1 MTQLIE
7 LENDAGLQLKLMTT
21 GAALLSLNVPV
32 GEGYRNV
39 LLGCSPEQYASQ
51 QVYLNAMVGR
61 FANRI
66 GGSVLHYQGQTHH

>member
-32 GEGYRNV
+32 GDG
-39 LLGCSPEQYASQ
+39 
-51 QVYLNAMVGR
+51 
-61 FANRI
+61 
-66 GGSVLHYQGQTHH
+66 